1 MILHFDKAYALLRI
15 QDSIQFVPMKI
26 NSFRFSFGLL
36 IFMLVAGILGGVALS
51 RIKGS
56 PRQLTSIVKSEPIP
70 GYKSNTGT
78 VTSVTEHKGLY
89 QVTVWLDGHP
99 ETRPAA
105 ISGKQLNVGDR
116 VTLWW
121 TSFGRSLDGTNF
133 HSSFMSF
140 PLAELV
146 HDQATAIEDKR

>member
-1 MILHFDKAYALLRI
+1 
-15 QDSIQFVPMKI
+15 MKI
-26 NSFRFSFGLL
+26 NSFKFSFGLL
-36 IFMLVAGILGGVALS
+36 IFLLVAGILGGVALS

-70 GYKSNTGT
+70 GYKSNTGV

-99 ETRPAA
+99 EARSAA
-105 ISGKQLNVGDR
+105 VSGKPLKVGDH

-121 TSFGRSLDGTNF
+121 TNFGKSHDGSNF
-133 HSSFMSF
+133 HGSFLSLT
-140 PLAELV
+140 LAEPTPEP
-146 HDQATAIEDKR
+146 QAKK